1 MLILDGLAQ
10 RYGCLPSVAIR
21 TADTLDLFVLDVARS
36 WENFQREQAEAK
48 QNGKP
53 QGHDIPVNTL
63 QEMVERVK
71 NGSKK
76 DKR

>member
-36 WENFQREQAEAK
+36 WENYQREQAESK
-48 QNGKP
+48 SSGKP
-53 QGHDIPVNTL
+53 QEHNIPVNTL
-63 QEMVERVK
+63 QEMMERVQG
-71 NGSKK
+71 GS
-76 DKR
+76 